1 MTEWIPAAEDFIEA
15 DVIRWTEPVWSD
27 KKRGKGKNAKYVI
40 LAKQSVVGQIKG
52 REGDYVLIEVIS
64 AEIAPEAEKTTSQR
78 LYPYEIGTTIRKKP
92 ATLTKNGLERRLWS
106 DESARNAVIAEVS
119 AE

>member
-27 KKRGKGKNAKYVI
+27 KKRGKGKSAKYI
-40 LAKQSVVGQIKG
+40 MLAKQSVIGQIKG

-64 AEIAPEAEKTTSQR
+64 AEIAPEAGKMTSQT

-92 ATLTKNGLERRLWS
+92 VTLTKNALERRLWV
-106 DESARNAVIAEVS
+106 DENTRQHVVAE
-119 AE
+119 ENKK

>member
-15 DVIRWTEPVWSD
+15 DVIRWTEPAWSD
-27 KKRGKGKNAKYVI
+27 KKRGKGKNAKYVM

-64 AEIAPEAEKTTSQR
+64 AEIAPEAGKTTSQT

-92 ATLTKNGLERRLWS
+92 ATLSKNDLERRLWS
-106 DESARNAVIAEVS
+106 DETARNAVLKGD
-119 AE
+119 